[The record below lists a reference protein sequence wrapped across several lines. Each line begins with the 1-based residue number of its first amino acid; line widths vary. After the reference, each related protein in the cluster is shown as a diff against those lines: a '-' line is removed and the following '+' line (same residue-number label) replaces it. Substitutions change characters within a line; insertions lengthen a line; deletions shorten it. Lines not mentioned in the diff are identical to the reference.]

1 MHSENNLKLHNMENT
16 LKKTA
21 LNAMHY
27 EMGAK
32 MVPFAG
38 FDMPVQCSLF
48 QCVFHS
54 ITYKN

>member
-1 MHSENNLKLHNMENT
+1 MENT

-38 FDMPVQCSLF
+38 FDMPVQFMLKTAAELCF
-48 QCVFHS
+48 P
-54 ITYKN
+54 

>member
-1 MHSENNLKLHNMENT
+1 MENTT

-32 MVPFAG
+32 MVFRHAG
-38 FDMPVQCSLF
+38 SV
-48 QCVFHS
+48 
-54 ITYKN
+54 